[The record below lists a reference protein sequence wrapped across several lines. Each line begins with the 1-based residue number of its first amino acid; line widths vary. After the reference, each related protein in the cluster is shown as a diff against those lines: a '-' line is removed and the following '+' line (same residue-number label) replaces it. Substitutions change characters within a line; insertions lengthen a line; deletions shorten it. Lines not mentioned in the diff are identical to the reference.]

1 MKRISI
7 SIVTVFC
14 VFGLVTFAHA
24 QSSPSLADLQSQ
36 IQALQEQ
43 VQSLQQEL
51 QSVAAGVQ
59 ESASNTKT
67 ETEGAEEEDEE
78 ETEESEENQDEQE
91 AEDENGNGP
100 PAFVQTMFRGIQGP
114 QVKQLQKVLSTDPKV
129 YPEGLQTGYFGKMT
143 EEALRKF
150 QKQHNLSPT
159 GIVDS
164 KTKQVINTILQEGAG
179 KSGTVPP
186 GLLKKF
192 RGQSMLENLPDKAD
206 ARCKAAENIPSA
218 AAGPFADCPEDADG
232 AGDEDESDAAGDDNM
247 SGTSTDASSGTS
259 TNSS

>member
-7 SIVTVFC
+7 SIVTVCC

-43 VQSLQQEL
+43 VQNLQQEL
-51 QSVAAGVQ
+51 QSVADGVQ
-59 ESASNTKT
+59 ESASNTETQT
-67 ETEGAEEEDEE
+67 EAAEEDEE
-78 ETEESEENQDEQE
+78 ETEESEENQDEQA

-100 PAFVQTMFRGIQGP
+100 PAFVQTMFRGMQGP

-143 EEALRKF
+143 EEALRNF
-150 QKQHNLSPT
+150 QKQHNLSST

-164 KTKQVINTILQEGAG
+164 KTRQVINTILQEGAG
-179 KSGTVPP
+179 QSDTVPP
-186 GLLKKF
+186 GLLKQF
-192 RGQSMLENLPDKAD
+192 RGQSVLENLPDQAD

-218 AAGPFADCPEDADG
+218 AAGPFADCPEDADD